1 MTTTPHYFGE
11 TVSPHNATFAGH
23 KASTFNVEESLEICK
38 QLFEHSWKT
47 YQHENY
53 HLVWRDALDTAI
65 QGCKGL
71 LTMATEKYVQELTK
85 EAHTWFVLFLTF
97 TGISLIAVAALVYLI
112 STMRQFV
119 SLKKCLVSSWE
130 HMENRPQPINLT
142 KLQSPIATRPVV
154 KNWASPGNNL
164 HQTPSAGSVASQ
176 PQQTPS
182 PSSDPRK
189 FGAGAEAGSSIK
201 NQVNYPTQSL
211 GRGETQVSIR
221 MREEEQTHKAELL
234 ANIEERYREYQ
245 RSLWDLQRTGM
256 PGMPPALYPSLS
268 HLQHIHQGEE
278 DPRLTRETTASHQDV
293 SRVQDLSQGPD

>member
-11 TVSPHNATFAGH
+11 TVRPHNATFAGH

-71 LTMATEKYVQELTK
+71 LTMATEKHMQELTT
-85 EAHTWFVLFLTF
+85 EANTWFILFLTF

-142 KLQSPIATRPVV
+142 KFQSPISTRPVV
-154 KNWASPGNNL
+154 KNWASPSNTS
-164 HQTPSAGSVASQ
+164 HQTPSDGAVASQ

-182 PSSDPRK
+182 PSSDPR
-189 FGAGAEAGSSIK
+189 FGAEAGSSIK
-201 NQVNYPTQSL
+201 NRVNYPTQSL

-221 MREEEQTHKAELL
+221 MREEEQTRKEELM
-234 ANIEERYREYQ
+234 ANINERYRDYQ

-278 DPRLTRETTASHQDV
+278 DPRLTREPRETTASHQDV